1 MVKSPQSIHTLRQ
14 RVFGGVSIEGS
25 VIMERQDAN
34 RIAYESNVTAQMLL
48 SGMMPVPQWAD
59 PLIQTI
65 EAFTGQGGG
74 RRWVNDRTPD
84 ATPGYAFGGMG
95 SPGSV
100 VKKKRSTPRSEFP
113 PKSWGSPKNEGSY
126 FDSWDNEPNEVATNG
141 KETNLI
147 DVSTPSPGGSRGRLG
162 SMSSPFDTT
171 NADIRLSADRITSPF
186 DLSAIKSPKGTG
198 PPVRPKSQRTESE
211 TSLKMKARAAQLSSQ
226 LENDFAAF
234 TKFAFP
240 RSNSTQPPNQ
250 QTLVQYDDAPPE
262 RNSPPRTDPNLPF
275 HLQEVHVDLDKT
287 NVALPSSPPLI
298 KPAVLRKTSHAYD
311 SDSDE
316 EEAVPKHKRAPS
328 QRFKAA
334 LKEPLVPEGVGK
346 AIVRFDFDA
355 VEHDD
360 LTMRKGDIVTIL
372 ERSANVDDW
381 WKGKIDNRIGNFPA
395 NFVETVQAGSD
406 RSVDPFA

>member
-1 MVKSPQSIHTLRQ
+1 
-14 RVFGGVSIEGS
+14 
-25 VIMERQDAN
+25 MERQDAN

-48 SGMMPVPQWAD
+48 SGMVPVPQWAD
-59 PLIQTI
+59 TLIQTI

-100 VKKKRSTPRSEFP
+100 TKSKRSTPRSEFP

-126 FDSWDNEPNEVATNG
+126 FDSWDNEPNEVASNG

-147 DVSTPSPGGSRGRLG
+147 DVSTPSPGGSRSRLA

-171 NADIRLSADRITSPF
+171 NADIRLSADRMTSPF
-186 DLSAIKSPKGTG
+186 DISAIKSPKGTA
-198 PPVRPKSQRTESE
+198 PATRPKSVRTESE
-211 TSLKMKARAAQLSSQ
+211 TSFKMKARAAQLSSQ
-226 LENDFAAF
+226 LESDFSAF
-234 TKFAFP
+234 SKFAFP
-240 RSNSTQPPNQ
+240 RSNSSQPPNQ
-250 QTLVQYDDAPPE
+250 QTLVQYDDPVPQHD
-262 RNSPPRTDPNLPF
+262 SPPRTDPNLPF

-287 NVALPSSPPLI
+287 NVNLPNSPTNMRPN
-298 KPAVLRKTSHAYD
+298 VLRKASHTYD

-316 EEAVPKHKRAPS
+316 EEELPKHKRAPS

-334 LKEPLVPEGVGK
+334 LKEPLAPEGLGR

-355 VEHDD
+355 VEVRFSIHH
-360 LTMRKGDIVTIL
+360 
-372 ERSANVDDW
+372 
-381 WKGKIDNRIGNFPA
+381 
-395 NFVETVQAGSD
+395 
-406 RSVDPFA
+406 